1 MNEKMNR
8 MEFLKSLGF
17 RGASLLAVYCAASGL
32 SSCVNESMD
41 PTIPPGTGGTTGGG
55 TSGGGTANELSLDL
69 SSATYSKLNTVGNYV
84 IVNSI
89 VIARVSATAFA
100 AVTQVCSHEGKKKVY
115 YLNGEFYCPE
125 HGARFSTTGTG
136 LNSKGS
142 KGLKTY
148 PTALSG
154 TTLKVTLG

>member
-17 RGASLLAVYCAASGL
+17 KGASLLAVYCAASGL

-41 PTIPPGTGGTTGGG
+41 PSTNGGTDGG
-55 TSGGGTANELSLDL
+55 TSNALSLDL
-69 SSATYSKLNTVGNYV
+69 TSSSYSGLNTVGNYV
-84 IVNSI
+84 IVSSI
-89 VIARVSATAFA
+89 VVARVSATTFA

-115 YLNGEFYCPE
+115 YVNGEFYCPE
-125 HGARFSTTGTG
+125 HGARFSTSGSG

-148 PTALSG
+148 RTELNG
-154 TTLKVTLG
+154 TTLKVFLT

>member
-1 MNEKMNR
+1 MNEKINR

-17 RGASLLAVYCAASGL
+17 KGASLFAVYCAASGL

-41 PTIPPGTGGTTGGG
+41 PSDTSGTGG
-55 TSGGGTANELSLDL
+55 STANELSLDL
-69 SSATYSKLNTVGNYV
+69 TSSSYSKLNTVGNYV

-89 VIARVSATAFA
+89 VVARVSSSTFA

-115 YLNGEFYCPE
+115 FVNGEFYCPE
-125 HGARFSTTGTG
+125 HGARFSTTGSG
-136 LNSKGS
+136 LNSTGS

-148 PTALSG
+148 RTELAG
-154 TTLKVTLG
+154 TILKVYY